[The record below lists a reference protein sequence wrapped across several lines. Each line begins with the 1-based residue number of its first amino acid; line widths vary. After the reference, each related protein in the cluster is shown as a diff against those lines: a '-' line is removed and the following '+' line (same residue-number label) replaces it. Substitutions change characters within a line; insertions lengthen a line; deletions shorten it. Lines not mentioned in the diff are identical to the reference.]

1 MKGTFMKTISIVVPC
16 YNEEENVRAMADALR
31 EMFKKDLPQYRYEIL
46 FIDNDSKD
54 RTREIIR
61 SLCAEDKNIKGIF
74 NAKNFGQ
81 FNSPYY
87 GMLQATGDAI
97 VLVAADFQDP
107 VEMVPKYVKE
117 WENGYRIVV
126 GIKNSSQENKLM
138 YWLRGCYYKLIK
150 KLSDVEQIEQFTGFG
165 LYDKKFVNVLRELDD
180 PTPFLRGIVAELGF
194 KRKEIPYEQPKRR
207 AGKTSN
213 NFYRLYDA
221 AMLSITSYTK
231 VGLRLATLIGM
242 TFGCISLVVAVVYLI
257 LKLMFWDNFPAG
269 MAPLLIITCLLG
281 SMQLFFIGLLGEY
294 IMSINDRV
302 KKRPL
307 VVEDERLNFN
317 DDGKNADETGSIEDA
332 EKQRITDEENDLKKR
347 E

>member
-1 MKGTFMKTISIVVPC
+1 MKTISIVVPC
-16 YNEEENVRAMADALR
+16 YNEEENVQAMADALR
-31 EMFKKDLPQYRYEIL
+31 ETFKKDLPAYRYEIL

-61 SLCAEDKNIKGIF
+61 KLCAEDKGIKGIF

-87 GMLQATGDAI
+87 AMLQTTGDAT
-97 VLVAADFQDP
+97 VLMAADFQDP
-107 VEMVPKYVKE
+107 VEMIPKYVKE
-117 WENGYRIVV
+117 WEKGYKIVI
-126 GIKNSSQENKLM
+126 GIKKSSQENKLM

-165 LYDKKFVNVLRELDD
+165 LYDKKFINVMRELND

-231 VGLRLATLIGM
+231 VGLRLATFIGM
-242 TFGCISLVVAVVYLI
+242 TVGCISLVVAILYLI
-257 LKLMFWDNFPAG
+257 LKLLFWDNFPAG
-269 MAPLLIITCLLG
+269 MAPLLIVTCLLG
-281 SMQLFFIGLLGEY
+281 SIQLFFIGLIGEY

-307 VVEDERLNFN
+307 VVEDERLNFLDEKEN
-317 DDGKNADETGSIEDA
+317 EADDKEAEDGCKNQKA
-332 EKQRITDEENDLKKR
+332 E
-347 E
+347 